1 MINLNDLAEQAHAL
15 AERRGFKTDVFSA
28 LKHCSGEV
36 VEACEAN
43 YRVHG
48 LQRSE
53 ATAFLT
59 KELSMELA
67 DIIICVLTASYEAGI
82 NIEEALSESMLKN
95 ARRAYETA

>member
-15 AERRGFKTDVFSA
+15 AERRGFKVDVVSA
-28 LKHCSGEV
+28 LKHCAGEV

-43 YRVHG
+43 YKVHG
-48 LQRSE
+48 LQRNK

-59 KELSMELA
+59 RELGMELA

-95 ARRAYETA
+95 ARRAYEES